1 MKKNVLTSVTVSLAA
16 AAMISG
22 TAMAAEYKV
31 GIIQFVD
38 DASLNQI
45 EQNIEK
51 ELTAKSEEGGD
62 TYVFDGYVYNGQ
74 ADSTTLN
81 QITTQLLDDGVDVI
95 VPIATPAAQ
104 IVQAATEDNQIPVVF
119 SAVSD
124 PVGAGL
130 AESMDAPGANITGTS
145 DALNTNAILDLMFV
159 ANPDIKKVGLLYSQS
174 EDSSKKPI
182 EDAKAYLDEKGIEY
196 VEKTGT
202 NNTEVTQA
210 ADALIAA
217 GVDAVFTPTDN
228 TVMTAE
234 LAIYEKF
241 IDAGIPHY
249 CGADSFALN
258 GAFCGYGVDYAK
270 LGVETAD
277 IVIEVLQGADPA
289 TTPIKTFDNGI
300 ATVNTETAEALG
312 IDYSGFAELCTGV
325 VETVTAEEFESTV
338 SSSSREGMQS
348 VASMLAEDW
357 VAMRG
362 WAERPSYK
370 IPAAEAHL
378 LLRPYLSLKGV
389 CYGFI
394 IIVFCHRE
402 RPGAWLHLCA
412 GGTGSVSEL
421 FHFEY
426 CRPVNGRLLY
436 VRVCSRCSGGDHGTS
451 DPGAVCSDGSRRV
464 LWLHYGV
471 FTDEAWC
478 RINPCGNHC

>member
-1 MKKNVLTSVTVSLAA
+1 MKKNVLTSVTISLAA

-130 AESMDAPGANITGTS
+130 AADVNAPGSNITGTS
-145 DALNTNAILDLMFV
+145 DAIDTAAIFDLMLA
-159 ANPDIKKVGLLYSQS
+159 ANPDTAKVGLLYDKSQA
-174 EDSSKKPI
+174 SSLGAI
-182 EDAKAYLDEKGIEY
+182 EDAKAYCDEKGIAY

-202 NNTEVTQA
+202 TSAEVQAA
-210 ADALIAA
+210 ADALVAE
-217 GVDAVFTPTDN
+217 GVDAVFTPQDN

-234 LAIYEKF
+234 LSIFEKF

-249 CGADSFALN
+249 TGADSFALN
-258 GAFCGYGVDYAK
+258 GAFCGYGVNYEE
-270 LGVETAD
+270 LGTKTAD
-277 IVIEVLQGADPA
+277 MAVDILVNGADPA
-289 TTPIKTFDNGI
+289 TTPIETLERGI
-300 ATVNTETAEALG
+300 VTVNTETAEALG
-312 IDYSGFAELCTGV
+312 LDYSMFKDMCSEV
-325 VETVTAEEFESTV
+325 IETVTAEEFE
-338 SSSSREGMQS
+338 
-348 VASMLAEDW
+348 
-357 VAMRG
+357 
-362 WAERPSYK
+362 
-370 IPAAEAHL
+370 
-378 LLRPYLSLKGV
+378 
-389 CYGFI
+389 
-394 IIVFCHRE
+394 
-402 RPGAWLHLCA
+402 
-412 GGTGSVSEL
+412 
-421 FHFEY
+421 
-426 CRPVNGRLLY
+426 
-436 VRVCSRCSGGDHGTS
+436 
-451 DPGAVCSDGSRRV
+451 
-464 LWLHYGV
+464 
-471 FTDEAWC
+471 
-478 RINPCGNHC
+478 